1 MGLSTRRGS
10 SSYYVLTA
18 CVAAAYVFLY
28 MPIIILII
36 FSFNNSLFPYA
47 WKGFTLKWYAAL
59 WESTEVWD
67 ALKNSVIVALSAVFL
82 SVTLGVSVVYYSS
95 RSWLARLLII
105 FYGTLAV
112 PEIVVAAGLLSVFVG
127 MHVPLGLT
135 TLIVA
140 HTLVGLGYVIPLVH
154 TRFSEL
160 NYALTEASLDLGA
173 TRTQTF
179 FAIILPLLSP
189 VIIAASLL
197 VFIISLDDFLLA
209 FFCAG
214 ATTQTL
220 PMYIFSMIRSGA
232 TPTVNALS
240 TLLLLVSSLLVM
252 IFSSLNIKKADV
264 LS

>member
-1 MGLSTRRGS
+1 MGRFMRSKS
-10 SSYYVLTA
+10 ASYYTLTA
-18 CVAAAYVFLY
+18 CVAAAYIFLY
-28 MPIIILII
+28 MPIIILIL

-47 WKGFTLKWYAAL
+47 WKGFTLRWYAAL

-67 ALKNSVIVALSAVFL
+67 ALRNSVIVAFSAVFL
-82 SVTLGVSVVYYSS
+82 SVTFGVLVVYYSS
-95 RSWLARLLII
+95 RSFLARLLII

-112 PEIVVAAGLLSVFVG
+112 PEIVIAAGLLSVFVG
-127 MHVPLGLT
+127 MFVPLGLT

-140 HTLVGLGYVIPLVH
+140 HTLLGIGYVIPLVH
-154 TRFSEL
+154 TRFAEL

-179 FAIILPLLSP
+179 FTIILPLLSQ

-197 VFIISLDDFLLA
+197 VFVISLDDFLLA

-232 TPTVNALS
+232 TPLVNALS
-240 TLLLLVSSLLVM
+240 TVLLLISSLLVL
-252 IFSSLNIKKADV
+252 IFSSLNVKKADM

>member
-1 MGLSTRRGS
+1 MASPRRTVSGHR
-10 SSYYVLTA
+10 VLNA
-18 CVAAAYVFLY
+18 CVAAVYVFLY
-28 MPIIILII
+28 MPIIILIL

-47 WKGFTLKWYAAL
+47 WKGFTLRWYAAL

-67 ALKNSVIVALSAVFL
+67 ALKNSLIVALSAVFL
-82 SVTLGVSVVYYSS
+82 SVSSGVSAIYYSS
-95 RSWLARLLII
+95 RSWLARCLVL

-112 PEIVVAAGLLSVFVG
+112 PEIVVAAGLLSVFVF
-127 MHVPLGLT
+127 MYVPLGLT

-154 TRFSEL
+154 TRFLEL

-173 TRTQTF
+173 SRTQTF

-197 VFIISLDDFLLA
+197 VFVISLDDFLLS

-252 IFSSLNIKKADV
+252 IFSSLNIKKTDM

>member
-1 MGLSTRRGS
+1 MGRSVQRS
-10 SSYYVLTA
+10 SSYYILTA

-28 MPIIILII
+28 MPIIILIL
-36 FSFNNSLFPYA
+36 FSFNNSLFPYE
-47 WKGFTLKWYAAL
+47 WKGFTLRWYAAL

-95 RSWLARLLII
+95 RSWLARLLIL

-112 PEIVVAAGLLSVFVG
+112 PEIVIAAGLLSVFIG
-127 MHVPLGLT
+127 MYVPLGLT

-140 HTLVGLGYVIPLVH
+140 HTLIGLGYVIPLVH
-154 TRFSEL
+154 TRFAEL

-179 FAIILPLLSP
+179 FAVILPLLSP

-197 VFIISLDDFLLA
+197 VFIISLDDFLIA
-209 FFCAG
+209 FFCSG

-240 TLLLLVSSLLVM
+240 TLLLLISSLLVM
-252 IFSSLNIKKADV
+252 IFSSLNVKKADM

>member
-1 MGLSTRRGS
+1 MGRSMQRS
-10 SSYYVLTA
+10 NASYYALTT

-28 MPIIILII
+28 LPIIILVV
-36 FSFNNSLFPYA
+36 FSFNNSLFPYE
-47 WKGFTLKWYAAL
+47 WKGFTLRWYAAL

-82 SVTLGVSVVYYSS
+82 SITLGVSVVYYSS
-95 RSWLARLLII
+95 RSFLARLLIM

-112 PEIVVAAGLLSVFVG
+112 PEIVIAAGLLSFFVALYA
-127 MHVPLGLT
+127 PLGLT

-140 HTLVGLGYVIPLVH
+140 HTLIGLGYVIPLVH
-154 TRFSEL
+154 TRFAEL

-179 FAIILPLLSP
+179 FAIIVPLLSP

-240 TLLLLVSSLLVM
+240 TVLLLVSSLLVM
-252 IFSSLNIKKADV
+252 IFSSLNVKKADM